1 MVEWELSSYQLII
14 RFLIK
19 KIVTLIGEIR
29 KAYRVGENIKT
40 NDYEKL
46 KKTFEK

>member
-1 MVEWELSSYQLII
+1 MNV
-14 RFLIK
+14 LIK

-40 NDYEKL
+40 DYYEKL
-46 KKTFEK
+46 KKTYKKRIEIS

>member
-1 MVEWELSSYQLII
+1 MEWKLSSYQLII
-14 RFLIK
+14 RILIEK
-19 KIVTLIGEIR
+19 MLTLLGEIR